1 MHLPA
6 DMAIV
11 GRDREQA
18 ELGAALAS
26 TRAGHGRAVLLLGE
40 AGMGKSMIAD
50 WLVSQ
55 AEQAGM
61 QMARGACSA
70 AGMPPLWP
78 WRRSLAIGL
87 ELAWR
92 EERVAAGPSDRGL
105 VAAAIV
111 ETVAAAAARQP
122 LLIVLEDIHWSD
134 PVSVLVAQAAAEAVA
149 ALPLALLLTCRD
161 EWDEAAALSPPHCV
175 PPSSGSVKNP
185 RKCLPYSGL
194 PTPHR
199 LVTK

>member
-18 ELGAALAS
+18 ELAAALAS

-50 WLVSQ
+50 S
-55 AEQAGM
+55 
-61 QMARGACSA
+61 
-70 AGMPPLWP
+70 
-78 WRRSLAIGL
+78 
-87 ELAWR
+87 
-92 EERVAAGPSDRGL
+92 
-105 VAAAIV
+105 
-111 ETVAAAAARQP
+111 
-122 LLIVLEDIHWSD
+122 
-134 PVSVLVAQAAAEAVA
+134 
-149 ALPLALLLTCRD
+149 
-161 EWDEAAALSPPHCV
+161 HCV